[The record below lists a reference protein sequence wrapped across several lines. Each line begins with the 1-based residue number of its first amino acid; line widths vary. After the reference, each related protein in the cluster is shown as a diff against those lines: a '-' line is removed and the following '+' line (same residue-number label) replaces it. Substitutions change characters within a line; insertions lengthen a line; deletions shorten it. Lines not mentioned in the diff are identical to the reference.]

1 MIRAIKNKITQVLTL
16 VLLLAISFCTLG
28 QSKKPNIVI
37 IMADD
42 MGFSDLGSYG
52 GEIDT
57 PNIDA
62 LAHNGLRFTNFY
74 NAARC
79 WPTRTS
85 LLTGF
90 YERSVSSLPV
100 TGEEGF
106 KPWAPF
112 LPHYLKPQGY
122 RSYMAGKL
130 HVRGADDAVAA
141 GFDHSYFTPIVGW
154 YRSPQ
159 KILVD
164 GKQIPSPDPES
175 GYHLTDKIGDQM
187 VHYLD
192 EHQKNHKDKPF
203 FLYGAHMAPHW
214 PLVAHQK
221 DIDKY
226 KDKYDAGWDALR
238 EQRRLRLKQ
247 IGIVDGDLYPMESQV
262 DAHPVNVARYGPNE
276 VYSALPWNSL
286 TQAQKDF
293 QSDKFAIHAALVEQL
308 DRNVGRVIEKLKE
321 MGEFENTII
330 FFNSDNGASSE
341 IFTEMPHDKTLP
353 MGSWGT
359 YLGIGPAWSS
369 ASNTPFRRHKT
380 HVYEGGIASPLIVH
394 WPSGIKEPG
403 FRQEPAHVI
412 DYIPTLLELAGGKP
426 LTEHRNQEIPLALP
440 GKSLVPVFKQD
451 ISLGRELLFFEHE
464 GNEAIR
470 MGDWKV
476 VRGKSE
482 AWQLFNLKDDRTET
496 KDLAKKYPE
505 RLQNMIKRLDEHKNE
520 INLW

>member
-1 MIRAIKNKITQVLTL
+1 MPYLISLSIALLMSMNVSAKNLSVP
-16 VLLLAISFCTLG
+16 
-28 QSKKPNIVI
+28 KKPNIII

-52 GEIDT
+52 GEIET

-62 LAHNGLRFTNFY
+62 LARKGLRFTDFY

-106 KPWAPF
+106 KSWAPF

-130 HVRGADDAVAA
+130 HVVGADDAVAA

-164 GKQIPSPDPES
+164 GKEIPSPDPES
-175 GYHLTDKIGDQM
+175 GYHLTDKIGDKM
-187 VHYLD
+187 LEYLD
-192 EHQKNHKDKPF
+192 DHHKNHKDKPF

-214 PLVAHQK
+214 PLEAHQK

-226 KDKYDAGWDALR
+226 KDKYDAGWDVIR
-238 EQRRLRLKQ
+238 QQRKQRLKEL
-247 IGIVDGDLYPMESQV
+247 GIVDGDLYPMEPQI
-262 DAHPVNVARYGPNE
+262 DAHPENTERYGPDE
-276 VYSALPWNSL
+276 VYSAVPWSSL

-293 QSDKFAIHAALVEQL
+293 QSDKFAIHAALVDQL
-308 DRNVGRVIEKLKE
+308 DRNVGRVIRKLKE
-321 MGEFENTII
+321 IGEFENTII

-341 IFTEMPHDKTLP
+341 IFTQMPHDKTLP

-380 HVYEGGIASPLIVH
+380 HVHEGGIASPFIVH
-394 WPSGIKEPG
+394 WPAGIKKPG
-403 FRQEPAHVI
+403 LRHEPAHVI
-412 DYIPTLLELAGGKP
+412 DYIPTLLELSGGQA
-426 LTEHRNQEIPLALP
+426 LTEHRGQKIPLALP
-440 GKSLVPVFKQD
+440 GKSLVPLFKQETD
-451 ISLGRELLFFEHE
+451 LDRELLFFEHE
-464 GNEAIR
+464 GNEAMR

-476 VRGKSE
+476 VRGKNE
-482 AWQLFNLKDDRTET
+482 AWQLFNLKEDRTET
-496 KDLAKKYPE
+496 NDLAKKYPQ
-505 RLQNMIKRLDEHKNE
+505 RLQKMVKRLNEHKDE